1 MPISQGEILHNRYR
15 VVKLLG
21 QGGFGAVY
29 RAWDMNLQ
37 RPCAIKE
44 NLESAAESQEQ
55 FQREARMLSNL
66 THSNLPRVTD
76 YFILPGQGQYLIM
89 DFIEGQDLQD
99 KLDEAGGPLPETRAL
114 AWTEGVSDALKY
126 LHSQNPPIIHR
137 DIKPK
142 NIIIDPDGKAFLVDF
157 GIAKVFDASRQTTIG
172 ARAVTPGYS
181 PVEQYGHGKT
191 DARSD
196 VYALGAT
203 LYSIVTAQVPIESV
217 NRNETPLVAP
227 RVINSQ
233 ISPTLENTILTA
245 MELAPSKR
253 YQTMGEFGS
262 ALKAPQEVQ
271 IAATA
276 VVAPAVAPTARAAVP
291 GSLAGGAS
299 GAVGAGAS
307 GAGVAGGAAKPVQ
320 KRSPW
325 RWIGIIALLLILAGA
340 AAVFLVPALA
350 DGDSLPVIGA
360 LFPSETATP
369 TATSTPTHL
378 PTYTNTATGTPTRT
392 NTPRPT
398 HTRVPTRTPS
408 PEVVEQAA
416 TATRKP
422 SNTPAP
428 TNTKEAEPTSAEIAL
443 LEPSKDA
450 QHIYQ
455 GDTSCGNNTVNFTI
469 SATGP
474 ITDHVMFMFWNIQD
488 KTTGNSIG
496 WNSGQIMHKVRGENT
511 WTFSFDADTMTDDL
525 PYQQAWY
532 IYQFILQARG
542 GSNETWRSATYSD
555 ITIAR
560 CP

>member
-89 DFIEGQDLQD
+89 DFIEGHDLQD
-99 KLDEAGGPLPETRAL
+99 LLDEAGGPLPEAQAL
-114 AWTEGVSDALKY
+114 SWTEGVASALEY
-126 LHSQNPPIIHR
+126 LHTQNPPIIHR

-142 NIIIDPDGKAFLVDF
+142 NIIINSDGKAFLVDF
-157 GIAKVFDASRQTTIG
+157 GIAKVFDASRQTTVG

-203 LYSIVTAQVPIESV
+203 LYTLVTAQTPIESV

-227 RVINSQ
+227 RAINPQ
-233 ISPTLENTILTA
+233 ISPNLENTILTA

-253 YQTMGEFGS
+253 YQTMGEFHT
-262 ALKAPQEVQ
+262 ALEAPQEVQ

-276 VVAPAVAPTARAAVP
+276 VVAPAIAPTARAAVP
-291 GSLAGGAS
+291 ASAATAGAAGA
-299 GAVGAGAS
+299 GAVGAG
-307 GAGVAGGAAKPVQ
+307 GALPVQ

-325 RWIGIIALLLILAGA
+325 RWIGIIALLLILTGA
-340 AAVFLVPALA
+340 AAVLLVPALS
-350 DGDSLPVIGA
+350 DGDSLPLIGA
-360 LFPSETATP
+360 LFPSETPTP

-378 PTYTNTATGTPTRT
+378 PTYTNTATATPTRT

-398 HTRVPTRTPS
+398 RTRTPTRTPS
-408 PEVVEQAA
+408 PTAVKEAA

-422 SNTPAP
+422 SNTPAS
-428 TNTKEAEPTSAEIAL
+428 TSTQEAAPTSAEIIL
-443 LEPSKDA
+443 LEPTKDG
-450 QHIYQ
+450 QHVFQ

-488 KTTGNSIG
+488 KTTGSSIG

-525 PYQQAWY
+525 PYQQAWF
-532 IYQFILQARG
+532 IYQFILQAKG